1 MKSEERGLEQMA
13 GRLVYTVAQL
23 KGRRLRMAR
32 ALSGFSRQEFYE
44 KIGIA
49 TSTIDTWESGRV
61 ELTEKS
67 ALRVCSALR
76 KVGVYCTA
84 EWLLTG
90 NGVPPRMMDDLER
103 SVFLSMDSSLV
114 FDSGENSSAGVKNK
128 RSALLINE
136 YVRRE
141 LSFFT
146 DLHKNSV
153 VHIVEQDFLNS
164 RFRSGDCV
172 AGVEE
177 NINHLI
183 GKIIIGVLSDG
194 NTILCKLLS
203 LSDDGCH
210 VFYGADNPDRQCV
223 LARAGEVIWH
233 RMISRK

>member
-1 MKSEERGLEQMA
+1 MKFRGNSLLHD
-13 GRLVYTVAQL
+13 GGSRILYTAAQL

-67 ALRVCSALR
+67 AFRVCAALR
-76 KVGVYCTA
+76 KAGIYCTG

-90 NGVPPRMMDDLER
+90 NGVPPRMMDELEK
-103 SVFLSMDSSLV
+103 SMILSGNSWITDNEEEIPNSLK
-114 FDSGENSSAGVKNK
+114 SKKNN
-128 RSALLINE
+128 LLTNE

-146 DLHKNSV
+146 NLHKNSV
-153 VHIVEQDFLNS
+153 FHIVEEDFLNS
-164 RFRSGDCV
+164 RFRPGDCV

-177 NINHLI
+177 SIDHLI
-183 GKIIIGVLSDG
+183 GKIIVGILPDG
-194 NTILCKLLS
+194 SSVLCKLLNI
-203 LSDDGCH
+203 SDRGCL
-210 VFYGADNPDRQCV
+210 VFRGSDQYC
-223 LARAGEVIWH
+223 LLTRAGEVVWH
-233 RMISRK
+233 RMTSRK